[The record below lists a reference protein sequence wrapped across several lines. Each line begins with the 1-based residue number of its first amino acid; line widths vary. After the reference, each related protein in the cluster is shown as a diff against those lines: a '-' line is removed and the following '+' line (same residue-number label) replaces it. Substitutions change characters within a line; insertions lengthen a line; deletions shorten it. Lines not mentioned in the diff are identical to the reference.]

1 MNLPPQLAVE
11 TIGRP
16 TMMNVT
22 TIATLISTIT
32 SLTFADSLMP
42 ITSSAVTRAT
52 MNIAGML
59 MMAVTWVKVSYAILL
74 VAKSLMTSSLS
85 TVQPC
90 RMCSWSAIAL
100 GTSISLV
107 PGDAVNCAGMLM
119 PKSRRT
125 LVTYP
130 DQPIAT
136 VVAPTMY
143 SRIRSQPISQAM
155 NSPIVA

>member
-1 MNLPPQLAVE
+1 MNS
-11 TIGRP
+11 
-16 TMMNVT
+16 T

-42 ITSSAVTRAT
+42 ITRSAVTSAT
-52 MNIAGML
+52 MNMAGML
-59 MMAVTWVKVSYAILL
+59 MTAVTCVKASYAMWL
-74 VAKSLMTSSLS
+74 VVKSLMTSSLS

-90 RMCSWSAIAL
+90 RMCNWSAIAL

-107 PGDAVNCAGMLM
+107 PGEDVNCAGMLT

-130 DQPIAT
+130 DHPIAT
-136 VVAPTMY
+136 VVAPTIY
-143 SRIRSQPISQAM
+143 SRIRSQPMSQAM